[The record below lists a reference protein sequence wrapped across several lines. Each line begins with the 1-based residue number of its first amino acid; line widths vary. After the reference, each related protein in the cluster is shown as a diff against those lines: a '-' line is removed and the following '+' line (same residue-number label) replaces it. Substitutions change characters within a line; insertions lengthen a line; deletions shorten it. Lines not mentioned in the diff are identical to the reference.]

1 MERVDALNRGEF
13 VNNLIKIIKGLSST
27 KKTASVAMNGQW
39 GCGKSFVL
47 DMLEKELSVFHSYP
61 EDVEK
66 KYFVFRYNCWQ
77 YDYYEEPI
85 MAIVSALQDTIGK
98 YEELIDEKH
107 KNYTERFFAISRI
120 VLELC
125 RQLTL
130 GNLGVDVKKLYT
142 AYEGVE
148 EKQDFDTCL
157 SLTMAVND
165 LKDCLREIA
174 EVRPVLIVV
183 DELDRCLPE
192 YAIKVL
198 ERLHHIFY
206 GVENIV
212 VLMAYDDT
220 QIEHTV
226 EEIFGK
232 GTDVNNYLRK
242 FVDYKLY
249 LENGSNTNNILKM
262 FAYYFDRFNIDND
275 EEFCAFI
282 NQIFINKG
290 MREREKYIEKAH
302 LVDVIADVSLRNK
315 YVCAAELL
323 YVFLRDA
330 DFNDKEILWFMKFLT
345 GDSWEVGPS
354 PARKKIDDELI
365 KILRDNFNNGRGS
378 FGNPCIY
385 FKNNLIGTA
394 MYYISL
400 INEKYL
406 HDKGCG
412 VIQQYRDYN
421 KEERESIDKF
431 AKNLL
436 M

>member
-1 MERVDALNRGEF
+1 MEKIDALNREEF
-13 VNNLIKIIKGLSST
+13 VGNLIKIIMGLSKT
-27 KKTASVAMNGQW
+27 KKTASIAMNGQW

-47 DMLEKELSVFHSYP
+47 DMLEEGLSVFRSSQA
-61 EDVEK
+61 DTDG
-66 KYFVFRYNCWQ
+66 KYFVFHYNCWQ

-85 MAIVSALQDTIGK
+85 MAIVSALQDTIKEYNVLQDAK
-98 YEELIDEKH
+98 YVDYTEKFYAVSRVVLEIGRQIALNKLGIDFGELIASYQDNNSKENFDEYIFLTEAI
-107 KNYTERFFAISRI
+107 KN
-120 VLELC
+120 LK
-125 RQLTL
+125 
-130 GNLGVDVKKLYT
+130 G
-142 AYEGVE
+142 
-148 EKQDFDTCL
+148 CL
-157 SLTMAVND
+157 SD
-165 LKDCLREIA
+165 IA
-174 EVRPVLIVV
+174 EERPILLVV

-226 EEIFGK
+226 EKIFGQ

-354 PARKKIDDELI
+354 PVRKKIDDELI

-378 FGNPCIY
+378 FGNPCTY

-412 VIQQYRDYN
+412 VTQQYRDYN